1 MPRIFQTLNGIAHR
15 EAAAHQRANLLVKTA
30 VAIAFSY
37 AALAWKSATPGSGQL
52 AALSMAVFWLS
63 TFFYVGTIGALTE
76 VKSLR
81 TRVRNH
87 QQAMHARDTEERGIM
102 ADIDLIAL
110 LGASVLPFVIIM
122 CSAGF
127 AQPHP

>member
-1 MPRIFQTLNGIAHR
+1 MTRIFQALNGIAHR
-15 EAAAHQRANLLVKTA
+15 EAAAHQRATMLVKTA

-37 AALAWKSATPGSGQL
+37 AALASKLATPGSGQL
-52 AALSMAVFWLS
+52 LALSMAVFWLS
-63 TFFYVGTIGALTE
+63 GFFYVGTVAALTQ

-87 QQAMHARDTEERGIM
+87 HLAMHAPETEDQGFI
-102 ADIDLIAL
+102 ADLDLIAL
-110 LGASVLPFVIIM
+110 LGGSVLPFVIIM

-127 AQPHP
+127 AHPHP